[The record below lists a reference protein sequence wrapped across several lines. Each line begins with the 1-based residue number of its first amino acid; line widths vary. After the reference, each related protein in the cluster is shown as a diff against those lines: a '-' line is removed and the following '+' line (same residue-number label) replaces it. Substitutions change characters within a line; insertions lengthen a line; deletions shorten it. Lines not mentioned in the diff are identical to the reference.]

1 MSKSRTNGHDP
12 QRVFVGTSPGGQDA
26 EACVALLH
34 SLRSRASVPVEVEFL
49 CISNDPASPC
59 YSDPKSGEGW
69 ATEQWRTPW
78 TALRWVV
85 PEICGWRGRAVY
97 FDCPTVV
104 LGDVSE
110 LALAPLRPDAFVLLR
125 RGDASLGTA
134 CAVFDCARARE
145 HLPPARTMQ
154 SDVGAHQT
162 VGVLLDQNPTL
173 AGALPGLWG
182 ATDIEFAAKVRGP
195 GGSVHFPSP
204 LTQPHVRHARAR
216 LDRLGRRHWH
226 DGVRLPHFSD
236 ALVQVFEA
244 EYAAAL
250 AAGYSVEQY
259 GQGESLSDNT
269 SIAARER
276 ARAGQGP

>member
-1 MSKSRTNGHDP
+1 MSQHKHNGHDP
-12 QRVFVGTSPGGQDA
+12 LRVFVGTSPGGQDA
-26 EACVALLH
+26 EACVALVY

-49 CISNDPASPC
+49 CLSRDPDSLC
-59 YSDPKSGEGW
+59 YSDQKTGEGW

-85 PEICGWRGRAVY
+85 PELCGWSGRAVY

-104 LGDVSE
+104 LGNVAE

-154 SDVGAHQT
+154 ADVGAHQT
-162 VGVLLDQNPTL
+162 VGALLDRHPTL
-173 AGALPGLWG
+173 AGSLPGLWG
-182 ATDIEFAAKVRGP
+182 ASDSEFASKARGP
-195 GGSVHFPSP
+195 AGSVHFPSP
-204 LTQPHVRHARAR
+204 LTQPHVRHAQAR
-216 LDRLGRRHWH
+216 LSRLGRAHWH

-236 ALVQVFEA
+236 ALVQMFEA

-259 GQGESLSDNT
+259 DPGENPSGNT
-269 SIAARER
+269 IVTRER